1 MTISRSLSE
10 KAETLLDRLG
20 LSYDQLLGFRFAV
33 NVFLATTIVWFT
45 MRQVGDSNPIWAIAS
60 LVAASDPEPNQ
71 ARQLFRSRMI
81 NVLVGCAVGFCFLLF
96 GSRSR
101 WMIPLALG
109 TTVLVSTYLVR
120 VKTMWRQAPITASV
134 VIAAGIASA
143 SSKVGMVRGLHRVA
157 EVIFGSLVGILVS
170 WLMSQLWMVRRP
182 EERASAGG
190 RS

>member
-1 MTISRSLSE
+1 MSPKQPQRRECWAIRRNRTNDHIAIALRE
-10 KAETLLDRLG
+10 GQTLLDRLG
-20 LSYDQLLGFRFAV
+20 LSYDQLLGIRFAV
-33 NVFLATTIVWFT
+33 NVLYATTIVWFT

-120 VKTMWRQAPITASV
+120 VKTMWRQAPITRP
-134 VIAAGIASA
+134 
-143 SSKVGMVRGLHRVA
+143 SS
-157 EVIFGSLVGILVS
+157 SPLVS
-170 WLMSQLWMVRRP
+170 PAHRRKLGW
-182 EERASAGG
+182 SAVCTE
-190 RS
+190 SPK